1 MRTRRGATKR
11 RLRIAT
17 YNILIGGRRREA
29 LVRDVLQRIDADVV
43 SLQEVC
49 DLPTLRQ
56 LGEALGMRVLVGEP
70 SEPESIM
77 RTAILTRLP
86 VRSWRNERHRGRML
100 RSNLHCEVETGAA
113 AVPELAVHAV
123 HFAARFGERA
133 NGEARRLRELTALIE
148 DIERRPPMPH
158 VIAGDFNAL
167 SPGDSL
173 EATAFFKLYNR
184 MRRAGLVVEGPNGY
198 LVRRPRDGGNDAE
211 VDSAWRDF
219 GIDPR
224 LDMGIPS
231 LPKVV
236 SRVTRGMPAHT
247 SLDRFL
253 GRFLERWT
261 MQRLVELGYVDVF
274 RKIHPRA
281 RGYTCATWL
290 PAARVDYVLASPDVA
305 DRAVDSAVV
314 GSRPWPDPDA
324 WSASDHFPLVAD
336 FAF

>member
-1 MRTRRGATKR
+1 
-11 RLRIAT
+11 
-17 YNILIGGRRREA
+17 
-29 LVRDVLQRIDADVV
+29 
-43 SLQEVC
+43 
-49 DLPTLRQ
+49 LRQ
-56 LGEALGMRVLVGEP
+56 LGEALGMAVLVGEP

-100 RSNLHCEVETGAA
+100 RSNLHCELETGSST
-113 AVPELAVHAV
+113 VPVLSVHCV

-133 NGEARRLRELTALIE
+133 NGEARRIRELGALLE
-148 DIERRPPMPH
+148 DIERGPAMPH

-167 SPGDSL
+167 SPGDNL
-173 EATAFFKLYNR
+173 EATAFFRLYNR
-184 MRRAGLVVEGPNGY
+184 MRRAGLVVEGQNGY
-198 LVRRPRDGGNDAE
+198 LMRRPRNGSNDAE
-211 VDSAWRDF
+211 VDAAWLEF

-236 SRVTRGMPAHT
+236 SRLTRGMPAHT
-247 SLDRFL
+247 TLDRFL

-261 MQRLVELGYVDVF
+261 MERLAQAGYIDVF
-274 RKIHPRA
+274 RRIHPRA

-290 PAARVDYVLASPDVA
+290 PAARVDYVFASPELA
-305 DRAVDSAVV
+305 PHAVDCGVV

-324 WSASDHFPLVAD
+324 WNASDHFPLVAD
-336 FAF
+336 FAL